1 MSLKPRNVIQA
12 AEADLA
18 RRLRNIRRDQ
28 GGWMGQDGDSFEH
41 YAFYAPHVRRALNAR
56 HLIELALKAPAG
68 AFKSKKKNTLLI
80 YGDAELLARALE
92 LSGT

>member
-1 MSLKPRNVIQA
+1 MSLKPRNLIQA
-12 AEADLA
+12 AEADLK
-18 RRLRNIRRDQ
+18 RRERNRRRHEGD
-28 GGWMGQDGDSFEH
+28 WMGAEGDSFEH
-41 YAFYAPHVRRALNAR
+41 YAFHAPHVRRAKNAE
-56 HLIELALKAPAG
+56 HLLELALRRPAG